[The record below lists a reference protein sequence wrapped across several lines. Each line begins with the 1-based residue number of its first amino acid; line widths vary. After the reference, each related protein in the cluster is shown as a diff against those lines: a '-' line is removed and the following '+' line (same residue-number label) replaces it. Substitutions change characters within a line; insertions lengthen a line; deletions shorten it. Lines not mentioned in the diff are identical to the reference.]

1 MEMTLLAGENF
12 LANSSNK
19 EKVIVNEEAIRL
31 WGIANSEEAIG
42 KKLSFWGS
50 TTTIIGVVKN
60 FHHATP
66 KSPHVPLLLRYSDG
80 FAEFASI
87 KIEPTNV
94 QEQIVEIKD
103 TYDQT
108 FAGAPF
114 GYFFMDSEYE
124 RQYQDDQRFK
134 QVFGSLTVF
143 AIFIASLGLF
153 GLASFTII
161 KRSKEIGIRKVLGA
175 GVTQIIFMLSKEFVV
190 LVLVATVVAIPFSYY
205 IVDNWLN
212 NFAFRIELNWLIF
225 LLPAMV
231 VLLVAILSVSLKTL
245 NIATSNPIDA
255 LRDE

>member
-1 MEMTLLAGENF
+1 MAGENF
-12 LANSSNK
+12 LAKSTNRK
-19 EKVIVNEEAIRL
+19 KVIVNEEAIRL
-31 WGIANSEEAIG
+31 WGIANVQDAIG
-42 KKLSFWGS
+42 QKLSFWGS

-94 QEQIVEIKD
+94 QAQIAEIKN

-108 FAGAPF
+108 FAGSPF
-114 GYFFMDSEYE
+114 GYFFMDNEYE

-134 QVFGSLTVF
+134 QVFGSLTLF

-175 GVTQIIFMLSKEFVV
+175 GVTQIIFMLSKEFVLLIV
-190 LVLVATVVAIPFSYY
+190 IATIVGIPFSYY
-205 IVDNWLN
+205 IVENWLN
-212 NFAFRIELNWLIF
+212 NFAFRIKLNWLIF
-225 LLPAMV
+225 VLPALV
-231 VLLVAILSVSLKTL
+231 VLFVAILSVSLKTL
-245 NIATSNPIDA
+245 NIATSNPVDT